1 MDLSEKLA
9 HERRGRLAAERLL
22 ELKQVQLFDAN
33 DRLGQHALQLSDQI
47 IEKREEAE
55 HLREEAEHLKGE
67 NTQVRSDLDTAEQR
81 LWNSIQTIQDGFA
94 VFDNTQRM
102 VTANDNFMQ
111 IFDGLD
117 EVQPGVS
124 YGRLVELL
132 VEEGAIEIGKK
143 HPSEWQTQMLE
154 RWLSTAPADITIKL
168 WNQRFIKVIDR
179 RAPNGD
185 TVTVAHDITDTIRY
199 EHKLKEARDR
209 SEAANRAKSSF
220 LANMSHELRTPMN
233 GVVGMADL
241 LQDSDLDDEQQLYVD
256 TIKGSGEA
264 LLVIINDVLDY
275 SKVEA
280 GKLQLTLEPFDLF
293 QTLEE
298 ICTLLRPTATD
309 KGLALDFQ
317 WEDDLARQFIADPGR
332 IRQIMINLLGNA
344 IKFTLEGQVVLRVAG
359 VETSDPENMLIRIEI
374 EDTGIGIPKNQLE
387 HIFGEFN
394 QAEDEHSRSFD
405 GTGLGLAITRELVHL
420 MGGDIWVDSIVDEGS
435 CFGLKIPLPRV
446 PEEPSNNRIIA
457 GLHGPNATGLQK
469 LDFQTDHIPTESLP
483 TPNESIAAVDVPVMQ
498 PDVAPDDIPVSDHP
512 ITTDAAPR
520 MMRVLA
526 AEDNKTNRLVFSKM
540 VKTLNIDL
548 QFAENGIEAVEYFQA
563 FNPDMIFMDISMPK
577 MDGKQATAE
586 IRRLEIEADTSP
598 VPIVA
603 VTAHAM
609 DGDSVSIFAA
619 GVTHYLTKPLKKA
632 LIIER
637 IHDAKPE
644 ECADLDGIE

>member
-102 VTANDNFMQ
+102 VTANDNFIQ

-132 VEEGAIEIGKK
+132 VEEGAIDIGKK

-185 TVTVAHDITDTIRY
+185 TVTLAHDITDTIRY

-209 SEAANRAKSSF
+209 SETANRAKSSF

-293 QTLEE
+293 QTLDE

-457 GLHGPNATGLQK
+457 GLHGPNATRPQK
-469 LDFQTDHIPTESLP
+469 PDFQTVHIPTESLS
-483 TPNESIAAVDVPVMQ
+483 TSNEAIAAVDVPVMQ
-498 PDVAPDDIPVSDHP
+498 PDVAPDDIPISDEP
-512 ITTDAAPR
+512 ITTEAAPR

-540 VKTLNIDL
+540 IKALNIDL
-548 QFAENGIEAVEYFQA
+548 KFAENGIEAVEYFQA

-609 DGDSVSIFAA
+609 DGDSDSIFAA